1 MKELSGKRSFRALSM
16 LLICLLLAGIC
27 FSVAAFGAEDD
38 DEPSPEI
45 SSSDVS
51 QEISSE
57 EEPSSLPEEDPEDSS
72 DVTEPSSRPENSSSA
87 GKTPSP
93 VNPHRDKQVSDL
105 LNTDDHTAYMRGYTN
120 GMFKPDA
127 GVTRAEAAQMFYSL
141 LRRQDGERV
150 FFPDIMGKWH
160 ENAVSIMAGLGML
173 HGYPDGTFRPE
184 NKITR
189 AEFVTIAAQFVTLT
203 EEASSFP
210 DVPDSH
216 WAASFISTAAAKGWV
231 TGDENGFRPDATIT
245 RAETVIILNKMLGR
259 SPDPVSSKKNDVKN
273 FYDLFP
279 THWAY
284 AHIAEASTDH
294 TYTSDGRT
302 ETWTDYT
309 RDTEYPTKSGWVK
322 DGGTMYYLDAATR
335 KFLRGEQTIDGK
347 KYLLNSSTGAA
358 FTGFR
363 TEGSWRRYYKDGL
376 LMDDISG
383 LGVVSG
389 PYFIKVYKSSNYL
402 IVFAKDDA
410 GNYNTPVRAMRAS
423 CGYSTILGTY
433 YTPARYRWL
442 RMVGYVWGQWCT
454 QISGNYLFHSVPNY
468 TYSNMDLEVEEYN
481 HLGETRSAGCV
492 RLNCEDA
499 KWIYDNCVLGTK
511 VTITDSETSGP
522 LSKPAGIQIPSWHT
536 WDPTDPTAQWKCKEK
551 GCH

>member
-1 MKELSGKRSFRALSM
+1 MKQSSVHPEGNGVLRPLSM
-16 LLICLLLAGIC
+16 FLICLLLVGLCCSA
-27 FSVAAFGAEDD
+27 SALGAEDGVL
-38 DEPSPEI
+38 P
-45 SSSDVS
+45 SDVS
-51 QEISSE
+51 SAAAPE
-57 EEPSSLPEEDPEDSS
+57 EEMSSSPESPEEDPEIPTASS
-72 DVTEPSSRPENSSSA
+72 KPENA
-87 GKTPSP
+87 SP
-93 VNPHRDKQVSDL
+93 ANRPAQDKQVSDL
-105 LNTDDHTAYMRGYTN
+105 LNTADHFAYIQGYSS
-120 GMFKPDA
+120 GMFKPDT

-141 LRRQDGERV
+141 LLDRNGEKGSFSDV
-150 FFPDIMGKWH
+150 QGQWYD
-160 ENAVSIMAGLGML
+160 NAVNTMAGLGVI
-173 HGYPDGTFRPE
+173 HGYEDGRFRPDW
-184 NKITR
+184 KITR
-189 AEFVTIAAQFVTLT
+189 AEFVTIAARFVTLT
-203 EEASSFP
+203 EGTSSFS
-210 DVPDSH
+210 DVPEDH
-216 WAASFISTAAAKGWV
+216 WAAPYIITAAERGWV
-231 TGDENGFRPDATIT
+231 SGFQDGTFRPEAGIT
-245 RAETVIILNKMLGR
+245 RAETVTILNKMLGR
-259 SPDPVSSKKNDVKN
+259 QPDAHVSMKANVKN
-273 FYDLFP
+273 FYDVFP

-284 AHIAEASTDH
+284 ANIIEASTEH
-294 TYTSDGRT
+294 SYTSDKDG
-302 ETWTDYT
+302 EVWTDYT
-309 RDTEYPTKSGWVK
+309 EDKSYPEKSGWVRE
-322 DGGTMYYLDAATR
+322 DGKVYYLDAATR
-335 KFLRGEQTIDGK
+335 KFLRGVQTIDGK
-347 KYLLNSSTGAA
+347 KYIFNNTTGAG

-363 TEGSWRRYYKDGL
+363 TEGAWRRYYRNGE

-389 PYFIKVYKSSNYL
+389 PYFIKVYKSANYL
-402 IVFAKDDA
+402 IVFAKDDS

-511 VTITDSETSGP
+511 VTITDSETVGP